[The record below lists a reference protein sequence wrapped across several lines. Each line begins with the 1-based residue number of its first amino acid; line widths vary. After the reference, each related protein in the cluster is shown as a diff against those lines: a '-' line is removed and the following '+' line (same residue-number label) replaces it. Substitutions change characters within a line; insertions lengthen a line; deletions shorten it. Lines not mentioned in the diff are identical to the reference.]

1 MDTTTVPPEDWARRF
16 QELADANTE
25 RSMESVANVQR
36 LVLAVSRAQLTPDA
50 LADALPRF
58 GQEQGPEI
66 YERLARLLAS
76 FLAGLQ
82 RVLVR
87 AGDEYLS
94 SVVPSGPL
102 RSLGPRAVSPPP
114 PGDAGPA
121 EWTAWYQ
128 LFAARAADQQ
138 AWLTRLYGLMLNEVA
153 AGRLSPDAVQYAA
166 TEFVRERSGEFLA
179 EIAELTSA
187 FLRQALEIADD
198 SVDGLFAQLF
208 GDEVAPGAELVV
220 EVSGPPGSTS
230 TRGLAVDNERDDR
243 AVVSCSATAADGFV
257 LAVEPSSFELG
268 PGASRTVSV
277 RVTLPPAP
285 AGGPVEAGT
294 VVVRKEGEEDLVVRV
309 RAVVEPVS

>member
-1 MDTTTVPPEDWARRF
+1 METTAPPEDWARRF

-36 LVLAVSRAQLTPDA
+36 LMLAVSRAQLTPEA

-66 YERLARLLAS
+66 YERLARLLAA

-102 RSLGPRAVSPPP
+102 RALGPRAVSPPP

-153 AGRLSPDAVQYAA
+153 AGRLAPDAVQHAA

-187 FLRQALEIADD
+187 FLREALEIADD
-198 SVDGLFAQLF
+198 SVDGLFAELF
-208 GDEVAPGAELVV
+208 GDEVEIGAELVV
-220 EVSGPPGSTS
+220 DGSGPPGSTF
-230 TRGLAVDNERDDR
+230 TRGLEVDNERDDR
-243 AVVSCSATAADGFV
+243 ATVSCSGTAVGGFV
-257 LAVEPSSFELG
+257 LAVDPASFELE
-268 PGASRTVSV
+268 PGASCIVSV
-277 RVTLPPAP
+277 RVTLPDEPT
-285 AGGPVEAGT
+285 GGTVEAGT
-294 VVVRKEGEEDLVVRV
+294 VVVRKEGEADLVVRV
-309 RAVVEPVS
+309 EAEVEPGS